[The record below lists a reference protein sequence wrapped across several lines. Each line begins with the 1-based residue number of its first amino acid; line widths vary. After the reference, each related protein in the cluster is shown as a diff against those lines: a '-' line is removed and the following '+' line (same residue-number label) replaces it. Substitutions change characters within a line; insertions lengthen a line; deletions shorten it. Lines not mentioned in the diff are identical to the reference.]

1 MAEIF
6 VDSEGHPVKAMVD
19 EHQLVK
25 ITEKAPDVQ
34 NIGRIVRGDTYS
46 DIITF
51 EINRYYDGVD
61 LSTKNIRFIIK
72 NGDYVFA
79 DDAVNIQYSE
89 NFLRFSLLL
98 SRASTY
104 KTGIITVAA
113 EIYSG
118 DSSKKVDYAL
128 KTIPIQINI
137 EDSLDMFDVT
147 GLPPTSDDILSDN
160 SSTSLIPTV
169 TVTKDGR
176 ISTLSITDKGVTT
189 SVNIYDGVDGKDG
202 INGKDGKDG
211 KDGRSVDSI
220 AKDDD
225 NNLIVT
231 YSDGIMQ
238 NVGSLSFDTGA
249 NFLTENGFGNLR
261 YYGGKLQY
269 YDTALSIWSDIIISG
284 SGSGGSGSGGSGS
297 GGSTDTDEVKIV
309 TFADGTYE
317 EILAMIQAHYDDKIN
332 LSDYWAVGDTR
343 TVHLSAMSATGVGES
358 HAEQDVQFVIAD
370 FDHDELTSA
379 INGHTTAAV
388 TLSQKNSLNE
398 AGYMNSSSTNSG
410 GWEGC
415 ARRSWCNNIFYNAIP
430 SIIKNEIKQVNKKNY
445 KVHNDA
451 TIIITSDYCFLLS
464 ETEIFGTNSYSI
476 GSTEGTQY
484 EYYKTS
490 SNRIKQL
497 NGSNNY
503 WWERSPDSSNTTCF
517 CRVNSSGGA
526 DRNYANLTYGLAP
539 CFCI

>member
-79 DDAVNIQYSE
+79 DDAINIQYSE

-137 EDSLDMFDVT
+137 EDSLDIFDVT

-269 YDTALSIWSDIIISG
+269 YDTDLSIWSDIII
-284 SGSGGSGSGGSGS
+284 SGSGGSGS

-309 TFADGTYE
+309 TFADGTDE
-317 EILAMIQAHYDDKIN
+317 EILAMIQAHYNNKIN

-370 FDHDELTSA
+370 FDHDDLVSS
-379 INGHTTAAV
+379 INGHTKAAV

-398 AGYMNSSSTNSG
+398 SGYMNSSNTNSG
-410 GWEGC
+410 GWEES
-415 ARRSWCNNIFYNAIP
+415 ARRKWCNDIFYNAIP
-430 SIIKNEIKQVNKKNY
+430 SILRNGIKQVIKKNY
-445 KVHNDA
+445 KVYNSNNI
-451 TIIITSDYCFLLS
+451 TTTSDYCFLLS
-464 ETEIFGTNSYSI
+464 ETEIFGTNSHSV

-490 SNRIKQL
+490 SNRIKQV
-497 NGSNNY
+497 NGSNNH
-503 WWERSPDSSNTTCF
+503 WWESSPS
-517 CRVNSSGGA
+517 SSGTTFFCYVSTSGDA
-526 DRNYANLTYGLAP
+526 SYSFASYAYGVAP

>member
-147 GLPPTSDDILSDN
+147 GLPPTSDDILSDD

-176 ISTLSITDKGVTT
+176 ISTL
-189 SVNIYDGVDGKDG
+189 
-202 INGKDGKDG
+202 
-211 KDGRSVDSI
+211 
-220 AKDDD
+220 
-225 NNLIVT
+225 
-231 YSDGIMQ
+231 
-238 NVGSLSFDTGA
+238 
-249 NFLTENGFGNLR
+249 
-261 YYGGKLQY
+261 
-269 YDTALSIWSDIIISG
+269 
-284 SGSGGSGSGGSGS
+284 
-297 GGSTDTDEVKIV
+297 
-309 TFADGTYE
+309 
-317 EILAMIQAHYDDKIN
+317 
-332 LSDYWAVGDTR
+332 
-343 TVHLSAMSATGVGES
+343 
-358 HAEQDVQFVIAD
+358 
-370 FDHDELTSA
+370 
-379 INGHTTAAV
+379 
-388 TLSQKNSLNE
+388 
-398 AGYMNSSSTNSG
+398 
-410 GWEGC
+410 
-415 ARRSWCNNIFYNAIP
+415 
-430 SIIKNEIKQVNKKNY
+430 
-445 KVHNDA
+445 
-451 TIIITSDYCFLLS
+451 
-464 ETEIFGTNSYSI
+464 
-476 GSTEGTQY
+476 
-484 EYYKTS
+484 
-490 SNRIKQL
+490 
-497 NGSNNY
+497 
-503 WWERSPDSSNTTCF
+503 
-517 CRVNSSGGA
+517 
-526 DRNYANLTYGLAP
+526 
-539 CFCI
+539 